1 MIIKTVTFY
10 KNSKDVIGT
19 TDVGLNSILN
29 LIKTGD
35 YGLSQIILNL
45 RSLLNNEDIDGYR
58 EMKREQLPM
67 FAASGNFTYRNS
79 DLNNLKDYSN
89 IVIVDLDW
97 QQPDPLVIQG
107 YKDYFI
113 QNADSFHL
121 YAVWLSPGH
130 GIKCAIVHDSNQP
143 EYHYNL
149 VMQIRHDLFNDN
161 PAFDTSCTNIDRTCF
176 LSYDPELW
184 INPHDF
190 PPYHFIPNP
199 TISKPAK
206 TSSSNRMNGS
216 RFQHTQQQIE
226 DNHRYQSICTD
237 KTLMNRLIKIFNQ
250 KNPDYYKD
258 GNRHNEVK
266 KRAVLYCRDG
276 ILYENAVWSLKGQ
289 FGEKSKAS
297 LKDQDIESM
306 VSSCYKKA
314 SDEFGVDRLKFT
326 TPGNTPF
333 QNPSMP

>member
-1 MIIKTVTFY
+1 MILKPVTFY

-19 TDVGLNSILN
+19 TDVDLNSILN

-67 FAASGNFTYRNS
+67 IAASGNFIYRNS

-97 QQPDPLVIQG
+97 QQPNQQTLQYYKSYLIQ
-107 YKDYFI
+107 K
-113 QNADSFHL
+113 ADSFHL

-149 VMQIRHDLFNDN
+149 VMQIRHDLFYDS
-161 PAFDTSCTNIDRTCF
+161 PAFDTNCTNIDRTCF
-176 LSYDPELW
+176 LSYDPDLW
-184 INPHDF
+184 VNPHDF
-190 PPYHFIPNP
+190 QPYHFIPNP
-199 TISKPAK
+199 TISKPQT
-206 TSSSNRMNGS
+206 TSSSNRMNGT
-216 RFQHTQQQIE
+216 RFQHTKEQIDE
-226 DNHRYQSICTD
+226 NQRYQSICSD

-289 FGEKSKAS
+289 FGEKSKAA
-297 LKDQDIESM
+297 LKDSDIESM

-314 SDEFGVDRLKFT
+314 SGEFGVDRLKYT
-326 TPGNTPF
+326 TPGDTPF
-333 QNPSMP
+333 ENP